1 MAKQKTQSARQE
13 TGAPTTKVMSGTV
26 GAALAS
32 LVIWAL
38 QAFNVAVPD
47 GTQIAITTVVTFMFG
62 YYTPPAQRDVVGAA

>member
-1 MAKQKTQSARQE
+1 MAKQTIRMTRQE

-32 LVIWAL
+32 IVIWAL
-38 QAFNVAVPD
+38 QASSVQVPD

-62 YYTPPAQRDVVGAA
+62 YYTPPAHRDVVRTA